1 MALRRTSRFQPA
13 TLTGTGDM
21 TDFDIG
27 YARDWQPFE
36 RLLESVSRPGDFC
49 THGRVFVPMPTI
61 EVEGVGPLSFPVPD
75 SQVQALI
82 GVAERA
88 PYGRGEE
95 TLLDTSVR
103 DCRQIDSAR
112 VRVGGSAW
120 EDTFSGI
127 LKDAA
132 EGLGCPP
139 ERLDA
144 GLYKLLIYETGGF
157 FAAHRDT
164 EKADGMVAT
173 LSLSLPVSGTGGE
186 LVVRHR
192 DREVSIDM
200 TAAEPSELVYAAFYA
215 DCSHETRPVTEGYRL
230 SLVFNLSLL
239 PGDTETPRHAPDYTD
254 LVQPIARE
262 LSAWGDGGPDKL
274 VWLLDHD
281 YSEAGLSFDSLKNA
295 DAAVGGVLKRAAERA
310 DCALHAAIVHISEEG
325 TTEDSGY
332 YEDWYGRD
340 GEDYDGEIDEVFDG
354 RYWLDSWADTD
365 GGRPEIGEIALDE
378 EELLPTG
385 ALDGALP
392 DEQWVHEASGNAG
405 VTVERAYRHAALVI
419 WPGQRTL
426 DVLSGE
432 NIVRAVAWVR
442 GRMARD
448 RAAGCALLARLI
460 GAWPPTARRASGL
473 KDDVRARREVLD
485 LLADAG
491 DPALAARF
499 LNDVLQAK
507 FDGSENDGLPDALA
521 LIGPRAAAKW
531 LAGLAERRFSRRPR
545 AVLELLVRVGKT
557 PGFGWRDTLS
567 ESIRTAVAA
576 LPETLGSPPKEGA
589 LAWTPDRRPESRR
602 QRIGEASISD
612 LLILPWRC
620 GLTEEAEAAAVAIAA
635 HSGQAMP
642 ERTIPAS
649 LKNLAR
655 EEGLSGSAAYRALW
669 RRAADAL
676 LSRSAEPPPA
686 PGDWIIAADLDCGC
700 EHCARLAAFCADPE
714 AQVGRFPLRKELRKH
729 LHRQIDCHR
738 LDMSHVTERRGSPYT
753 LVSTKNRAT
762 YKRRLKEYAEDVDW
776 MRELTRIPP
785 SGATDDDDAAHFR
798 RLAEAVA
805 AAG

>member
-1 MALRRTSRFQPA
+1 
-13 TLTGTGDM
+13 M
-21 TDFDIG
+21 TDFDID
-27 YARDWQPFE
+27 YAGDWHPLE

-49 THGRVFVPMPTI
+49 THGRVFVPMPRI
-61 EVEGVGPLSFPVPD
+61 EVDGVGTLSFPVPE
-75 SQVQALI
+75 SQVRALI
-82 GVAERA
+82 RVAERA
-88 PYGRGEE
+88 PYGKGEE

-112 VRVGGSAW
+112 IGLGGGAW
-120 EDTFSGI
+120 TDTFSGL
-127 LKDAA
+127 LKAA
-132 EGLGCPP
+132 AKGLGCPP

-144 GLYKLLIYETGGF
+144 RLYKLLIYETGGF

-173 LSLSLPVSGTGGE
+173 LSLSLPVSGAGGE

-192 DREVSIDM
+192 DREASIDM

-215 DCSHETRPVTEGYRL
+215 DCEHETKPVTEGFRL

-239 PGDTETPRHAPDYTD
+239 LGDTETPRHAPDYTD

-262 LSAWGDGGPDKL
+262 LSAWGGGGPEKL

-325 TTEDSGY
+325 TTEDGGY
-332 YEDWYGRD
+332 YGDWYGRD
-340 GEDYDGEIDEVFDG
+340 GEHYDGEIDEVFDG
-354 RYWLDSWADTD
+354 RYWLDSWAGVN
-365 GGRPEIGEIALDE
+365 GGRPEFGEITLNR
-378 EELLPTG
+378 EELLPVG

-419 WPGQRTL
+419 WPGARTL
-426 DVLSGE
+426 HVLTGE
-432 NIVRAVAWVR
+432 NIARAVAWVR
-442 GRMARD
+442 DRMARD
-448 RAAGCALLARLI
+448 VETGRRLLARLI
-460 GAWPPTARRASGL
+460 GAWPPTARRAGGL
-473 KDDVRARREVLD
+473 KDDARARREVLE

-491 DPALAARF
+491 DPALAGRF
-499 LNDVLQAK
+499 LRNVVQAK

-521 LIGPRAAAKW
+521 LIGPRAAAEW

-545 AVLELLVRVGKT
+545 AVLELLVRVGET

-567 ESIRTAVAA
+567 GSVRAAVEA
-576 LPETLGSPPKEGA
+576 LPDTLDSPPKEDA
-589 LAWTPDRRPESRR
+589 LAWTPDHRPESRR
-602 QRIGEASISD
+602 QRIDEAAIGN
-612 LLILPWRC
+612 LLILTWRC
-620 GLTEEAEAAAVAIAA
+620 GLTEEAEAAAAAIAA
-635 HSGQAMP
+635 HSGKAMP

-655 EEGLSGSAAYRALW
+655 EEGLSGSAAYRSLW

-686 PGDWIIAADLDCGC
+686 PGDWIITADLSCDCA
-700 EHCARLAAFCADPE
+700 HCARLAAFCADPE

-729 LHRQIDCHR
+729 LHRQIDRHR
-738 LDMSHVTERRGSPYT
+738 LDMSHMTERRGRPFT
-753 LVSTKNRAT
+753 LVCTKNRAT

-776 MRELTRIPP
+776 MRTLAQIPP
-785 SGATDDDDAAHFR
+785 AEAKNEAAAAFLR
-798 RLAEAVA
+798 RLEEAVA
-805 AAG
+805 ASA